1 MRRAENFHWRSVVAV
16 LALLAVGFYAEPG
29 RAASAVVTDI
39 RVAGETTATR
49 VVLEFTKALSFR
61 VFKLNDPFRVVIDM
75 PEVGWRLPPKP
86 LPVRTG
92 LYDKLRYGLHKP
104 GVSRVVIDLTRPSK
118 VTLARLLKP
127 SAGRGYR
134 LVVDLQAMPRSAF
147 LKTLKTSEILVS
159 ADSAISL
166 AVPSAAPL
174 KRAALP
180 TAKPVSATSRF
191 KLAPRKPALRQE
203 RSRYVIA
210 LDPGHGGADPGTI
223 SVSGA
228 YEKHITLA
236 MARAIRDAL
245 EKTGRFQVKLT
256 RDRDVFIRLRERIRR
271 AREAGADL
279 FISLH
284 ADSIKNSAISGPSV
298 YTLSEK
304 ASDQEAA
311 ALAEKENRADL
322 IVGIDLSNES
332 REVTNILIDL
342 AQRESMN
349 QSARFAEVLIRE
361 LKRRTTVLRNTHR
374 FAGFAV
380 LKSPD
385 VPSVLVELGFLSNK
399 RDERALRSNRYR
411 RKLAAG
417 VADSV
422 EAYFTRV
429 EEAAS
434 R

>member
-1 MRRAENFHWRSVVAV
+1 MVAV
-16 LALLAVGFYAEPG
+16 LGLLTVGFYADSG
-29 RAASAVVTDI
+29 RAASAVVTGI

-49 VVLEFTKALSFR
+49 VVLEFTEALSLR
-61 VFKLNDPFRVVIDM
+61 VFTLNDPYRVVIDM

-86 LPVRTG
+86 LPSRTG
-92 LYDKLRYGLHKP
+92 LYDKLRYGLYKP
-104 GVSRVVIDLTRPSK
+104 GTSRVVIDLTQPSK

-127 SAGRGYR
+127 SAGHGFRF
-134 LVVDLQAMPRSAF
+134 VVDLRATTRSAY
-147 LKTLKTSEILVS
+147 LNTLKTSEILVPAES
-159 ADSAISL
+159 AMSL

-174 KRAALP
+174 ERTAKRPAEP
-180 TAKPVSATSRF
+180 VAKPVSATARF
-191 KLAPRKPALRQE
+191 SLAPRKPALRQE

-236 MARAIRDAL
+236 MARAIRDEL
-245 EKTGRFQVKLT
+245 EKTGRFRVKLT
-256 RDRDVFIRLRERIRR
+256 RDRDVFIRLRDRIRL

-284 ADSIKNSAISGPSV
+284 ADSIQNSAISGPSV

-304 ASDQEAA
+304 ASDREAA

-349 QSARFAEVLIRE
+349 QSARFAELLIRE
-361 LKRRTTVLRNTHR
+361 LKTRTTVLRNTHR

-399 RDERALRSNRYR
+399 RDERALRSSRYR

-417 VADSV
+417 VAESV
-422 EAYFTRV
+422 AAYFTRV
-429 EEAAS
+429 EEAAT

>member
-1 MRRAENFHWRSVVAV
+1 MAAV
-16 LALLAVGFYAEPG
+16 LGVLAVGFYARSG
-29 RAASAVVTDI
+29 CAASAVVTDI

-49 VVLEFTKALSFR
+49 VVIELTAALSFR
-61 VFKLNDPFRVVIDM
+61 VFKLNDPYRVVIDM

-86 LPVRTG
+86 LPARTG
-92 LYDKLRYGLHKP
+92 LYDRLRYGLHKA
-104 GVSRVVIDLTRPSK
+104 GVSRVVIDLTRPSE

-134 LVVDLQAMPRSAF
+134 LVVDLRATAPSAF
-147 LKTLKTSEILVS
+147 LKTIKSSEIIVRAES
-159 ADSAISL
+159 AMA
-166 AVPSAAPL
+166 L
-174 KRAALP
+174 KQNAKLSP
-180 TAKPVSATSRF
+180 MPNAKPVYATSRF

-203 RSRYVIA
+203 RARYVIV

-223 SVSGA
+223 GISGT
-228 YEKHITLA
+228 YEKYITLA
-236 MARAIRDAL
+236 MARTIRDKL

-256 RDRDVFIRLRERIRR
+256 RDRDIFIRLRERIRL

-332 REVTNILIDL
+332 PEVTNILIDL

-349 QSARFAEVLIRE
+349 QSARFAEMLIRE
-361 LKRRTTVLRNTHR
+361 MKARTTVLRNTHR

-380 LKSPD
+380 LKAPD
-385 VPSVLVELGFLSNK
+385 VPSVLLELGFLSNT
-399 RDERALRSNRYR
+399 RDERELKSNFYR

-417 VADSV
+417 VAGAV
-422 EAYFTRV
+422 EGYFTRV
-429 EEAAS
+429 EEAAL